1 MIRINTILLT
11 AALSLI
17 MSALTAQAAN
27 TQLATTQ
34 AAKTSTIPISFLPFP
49 TITAPGSYKVTS
61 NLTCPAD
68 VTGITINSSKAG
80 AIVVDLGGFTLNA
93 YPNMGSSVSGIQV
106 TGNSTSSSITI
117 QNGSIN
123 NFNVGLGAGVIED
136 PEVTFWSNIH
146 IKNIEATSRRA
157 GVSFAQINSST
168 IDGCTFHGG
177 NWGIQD
183 QLTNTGNSYNNNRFT
198 GFEGTALEVTFV
210 RTLELQ
216 DCHFVAPT
224 N

>member
-1 MIRINTILLT
+1 MKSKQILLM

-17 MSALTAQAAN
+17 MSAIALQAAN
-27 TQLATTQ
+27 TQLATTK
-34 AAKTSTIPISFLPFP
+34 AAKTSTTPIPYLPFP
-49 TITAPGSYKVTS
+49 ITGPGTYKVTS

-68 VTGITINSSKAG
+68 ETAITINSSKVG
-80 AIVVDLGGFTLNA
+80 PIVLDLQGFTLNA
-93 YPNMGSSVSGIQV
+93 NPNTGSTVSGILI
-106 TGNSTSSSITI
+106 TGNPTASSITI
-117 QNGSIN
+117 QNGSID
-123 NFNVGLGAGVIED
+123 NFNVGLGAGVIEN
-136 PEVTFWSNIH
+136 PAVTFGSNIH

-157 GVSFAQINSST
+157 GVSFGQINSST

-183 QLTNTGNSYNNNRFT
+183 QYTNTGNSYSNNRFT
-198 GFEGTALEVTFV
+198 GFEGTALEVSFV
-210 RTLELQ
+210 SDLELE